1 MCIYIYI
8 YDYLYINCINKL
20 FFICL
25 KVFTN
30 YLENEHLMF
39 ITLHQN
45 KSITSSVNITKLV

>member
-1 MCIYIYI
+1 MCIYI

-20 FFICL
+20 FYICL